1 MTIFSGAQSFYTITL
16 GQFVSLLGSGMT
28 RFGLSIWV
36 LRETGDTTAYSAL
49 LFFAALPVG
58 LGSIFTGTLVDR
70 WNRRVVM
77 LAGNTVAS
85 LSTLVAALLYFGGAL
100 EVWHLYIVLTV
111 NGVANA
117 FVVPSME
124 ASVPMLVKKENLGRA
139 AGLTQM
145 TTSLEL
151 IVSPALA
158 GILLVSS
165 GLGFIFI
172 VDFVTF
178 GASVLALA
186 LSAIPQPAPD
196 PDHERASLLGEFI
209 FGFRYIAE
217 RPPFVYLMVLV
228 TLTLFLMP
236 GIGYALST
244 PLVLSVADER
254 AAGLVRSSFGAGA
267 MISGILLMAWGGPK
281 RRMNGVLAGLAI
293 AGLASMLIGLR
304 ESVLL
309 IAMGTFC
316 IGVTFMFMFGMNRVI
331 WQVKAAPEVLGRISS
346 LRMALGSGASSIGVL
361 VAGPL
366 AQHVFEPMMAEG
378 GTLAGGFGPIIG
390 VGEGRGMAL
399 MYIIE
404 GLVLIGFVIASAL
417 TRKIRLIEDLIPDY
431 SPPTERA
438 SGEPELARQ
447 WASGRG

>member
-1 MTIFSGAQSFYTITL
+1 MAVFSGAKSFYTITL

-28 RFGLSIWV
+28 RFGLGIWV
-36 LRETGDTTAYSAL
+36 LKETGDTTAYSAL
-49 LFFAALPVG
+49 LFFAVLPVG
-58 LGSIFTGTLVDR
+58 LGSIFTGTLVDI
-70 WNRRVVM
+70 WNRRIVM
-77 LAGNTVAS
+77 LVGRTVAS
-85 LSTLVAALLYFGGAL
+85 LSTLVAALLFFSEAL
-100 EVWHLYIVLTV
+100 EIWHLYIVLTV

-117 FVVPSME
+117 FVIPSME

-139 AGLTQM
+139 AGMTQM
-145 TTSLEL
+145 TTSMEL

-178 GASVLALA
+178 GVSVLALA

-196 PDHERASLLGEFI
+196 PDHERTSLLGEFI

-217 RPPFVYLMVLV
+217 RPPFVYLMVLI

-244 PLVLSVADER
+244 PLALSVGDER
-254 AAGLVRSSFGAGA
+254 AAGLIRSSFGAGA
-267 MISGILLMAWGGPK
+267 MISGILLTAWGGPK
-281 RRMNGVLAGLAI
+281 RRMNGVLACLAI

-316 IGVTFMFMFGMNRVI
+316 IGVNFMFMFGLNRVI

-378 GTLAGGFGPIIG
+378 GALAGSFGPLIG

-404 GLVLIGFVIASAL
+404 GLFLIGFVIASVL
-417 TRKIRLIEDLIPDY
+417 TRRIRLMEDLIPDY
-431 SPPTERA
+431 SPPAEHPLDA
-438 SGEPELARQ
+438 VPQAR
-447 WASGRG
+447 SNVT

>member
-1 MTIFSGAQSFYTITL
+1 MSRFFGQRAFYAVTF
-16 GQFVSLLGSGMT
+16 GQFISLLGSGMT
-28 RFGLSIWV
+28 RFGLGIWV

-49 LFFAALPVG
+49 LFFAVLPVG

-85 LSTLVAALLYFGGAL
+85 LSTLVAALLFFGGAL
-100 EVWHLYIVLTV
+100 EIWHLYIVLTV
-111 NGVANA
+111 NGIANA
-117 FVVPSME
+117 FVIPSME

-139 AGLTQM
+139 VGLTQL

-178 GASVLALA
+178 GACVIALA
-186 LSAIPQPAPD
+186 LSAIPQPASD
-196 PDHERASLLGEFI
+196 PDHERTSLLGEFI

-217 RPPFVYLMVLV
+217 RPPFVYLMTLV
-228 TLTLFLMP
+228 TLAFFLMP

-244 PLVLSVADER
+244 PLALSVADER
-254 AAGLVRSSFGAGA
+254 AAGLIRSSFGAGA
-267 MISGILLMAWGGPK
+267 MISGILLTAWGGPK
-281 RRMNGVLAGLAI
+281 RRMYGVLASLAI
-293 AGLASMLIGLR
+293 AGLASILIGAR
-304 ESVLL
+304 ESIPLM
-309 IAMGTFC
+309 AAGTFC

-378 GTLAGGFGPIIG
+378 GALAGSFGPIIG
-390 VGEGRGMAL
+390 VGDGRGMAL
-399 MYIIE
+399 IYIIE
-404 GLVLIGFVIASAL
+404 GLMLITLVAVSAL
-417 TRKIRLIEDLIPDY
+417 TRRIRLMEDLLPDQTP
-431 SPPTERA
+431 SVNVKNVN
-438 SGEPELARQ
+438 
-447 WASGRG
+447 

>member
-1 MTIFSGAQSFYTITL
+1 MSTQPSLFMSRFSGQRAFYAVTF
-16 GQFVSLLGSGMT
+16 GQFISLLGSGMT
-28 RFGLSIWV
+28 RFGLGIWV

-49 LFFAALPVG
+49 LFFAVLPVG

-85 LSTLVAALLYFGGAL
+85 LSTLVAALLFFGGAL
-100 EVWHLYIVLTV
+100 EIWHLYIVLTV
-111 NGVANA
+111 NGIANA
-117 FVVPSME
+117 FVIPSME

-139 AGLTQM
+139 AGLTQL

-178 GASVLALA
+178 GACVIALA

-196 PDHERASLLGEFI
+196 PAPNPGNKRAGLLGEFI

-217 RPPFVYLMVLV
+217 RPPFVYLMTLV
-228 TLTLFLMP
+228 TLAFFLMP

-244 PLVLSVADER
+244 PLALSVGDER
-254 AAGLVRSSFGAGA
+254 AAGLIRSSFGAGA
-267 MISGILLMAWGGPK
+267 MISGILLTAWGGPK
-281 RRMNGVLAGLAI
+281 RRMYGVLASLAI
-293 AGLASMLIGLR
+293 AGLASILIGAR
-304 ESVLL
+304 ESIPLM
-309 IAMGTFC
+309 AAGTFC

-378 GTLAGGFGPIIG
+378 GALAGSFGPIIG
-390 VGEGRGMAL
+390 VGDGRGMAL
-399 MYIIE
+399 IYIIE
-404 GLVLIGFVIASAL
+404 GLMLITIVAVSAL
-417 TRKIRLIEDLIPDY
+417 TRRIRLMEDLLPDQTP
-431 SPPTERA
+431 SA
-438 SGEPELARQ
+438 NVKNVN
-447 WASGRG
+447 

>member
-36 LRETGDTTAYSAL
+36 LKETGDTTAYSAL
-49 LFFAALPVG
+49 LFFAVLPVG
-58 LGSIFTGTLVDR
+58 LGSIFTGTLVDV

-77 LAGNTVAS
+77 LVGRTVAS
-85 LSTLVAALLYFGGAL
+85 LSTLVAALLFFSEAL
-100 EVWHLYIVLTV
+100 EIWHLYIVLTV

-117 FVVPSME
+117 FVIPSME

-172 VDFVTF
+172 LDFVTF

-186 LSAIPQPAPD
+186 LSAIPQPVPD
-196 PDHERASLLGEFI
+196 PDHERTSLLGEFI

-217 RPPFVYLMVLV
+217 RPPFVYLMVLA
-228 TLTLFLMP
+228 TLILFLMP

-244 PLVLSVADER
+244 PLALSVADEK
-254 AAGLVRSSFGAGA
+254 AAGLIRSSFGAGA
-267 MISGILLMAWGGPK
+267 MISGILLTAWGGPK
-281 RRMNGVLAGLAI
+281 RRMNGVLACLAI

-316 IGVTFMFMFGMNRVI
+316 IGVTFMFMFGLNRVI

-378 GTLAGGFGPIIG
+378 GALAGSFGPIIG

-404 GLVLIGFVIASAL
+404 GLVLIGFVIASVL
-417 TRKIRLIEDLIPDY
+417 TRRIRLMEDLIPDY
-431 SPPTERA
+431 SPPAEQPAGLA
-438 SGEPELARQ
+438 S
-447 WASGRG
+447 ASN

>member
-1 MTIFSGAQSFYTITL
+1 MTIFSGTQSFYTITL

-49 LFFAALPVG
+49 LFFAVLPVG
-58 LGSIFTGTLVDR
+58 LGSIFTGTLVDI

-77 LAGNTVAS
+77 LVGRTVAS
-85 LSTLVAALLYFGGAL
+85 LSTLVAALLFFSEAL
-100 EVWHLYIVLTV
+100 EIWHLYIVLTV

-117 FVVPSME
+117 FVIPSME

-178 GASVLALA
+178 GVSVLALA
-186 LSAIPQPAPD
+186 LSAIPQPASNPD
-196 PDHERASLLGEFI
+196 RERTSLLGEFI

-217 RPPFVYLMVLV
+217 RPPFVYLMVLI

-244 PLVLSVADER
+244 PLALSVADER
-254 AAGLVRSSFGAGA
+254 AAGLIRSSFGAGA
-267 MISGILLMAWGGPK
+267 MISGILLTAWGGPK
-281 RRMNGVLAGLAI
+281 RRMNGVLACLAI

-331 WQVKAAPEVLGRISS
+331 WQVKAAPQVLGRISS

-366 AQHVFEPMMAEG
+366 AQHVFEPMMVEG
-378 GTLAGGFGPIIG
+378 GALAGSLGPIIG

-399 MYIIE
+399 MYIME
-404 GLVLIGFVIASAL
+404 GLVLIGFVIASVM
-417 TRKIRLIEDLIPDY
+417 TRRIRLMEDLVPDY
-431 SPPTERA
+431 SPPIEQPTRSPNVSA
-438 SGEPELARQ
+438 
-447 WASGRG
+447 